1 MAEEIILSK
10 DVSENINSVL
20 KEYVRNTGV
29 RCVLLISKSGQLISE
44 NGFTSGLKMLSIAA
58 LISSVFNSSQKLA
71 SLLKEKMKEFFIE
84 GKIWNIHYLQ
94 VTKELVFAS
103 LFKKNILLG
112 VVKAESKHITKEI
125 NRILQ
130 NASKPVNGMTQSK
143 EGDEKKIYEFIERF
157 FQE

>member
-1 MAEEIILSK
+1 VAEEIILSK
-10 DVSENINSVL
+10 KVSENINSIL
-20 KEYVRNTGV
+20 KEYVSNTGV
-29 RCVLLISKSGQLISE
+29 RCVLLISKSGQLVSE
-44 NGFTSGLKMLSIAA
+44 NGFTSGLKVLSIAA

-84 GKIWNIHYLQ
+84 GTTWNIHYLQ

-112 VVKAESKHITKEI
+112 VVKAESKHVSKQI

-130 NASKPVNGMTQSK
+130 NASKPVKGVTHSE
-143 EGDEKKIYEFIERF
+143 EGDEKKIYEFIGRLL
-157 FQE
+157 QE